1 MTFAR
6 PLALIVLAAIPL
18 LVALWIWLERR
29 RHAGAARFASPA
41 LLPNLVDAFPG
52 RRRRIPQA
60 LFLLALTALILG
72 MARPHAHITVP
83 RNEATVVL
91 AIDVSRSMRATDV
104 KPSRLLAAEDAA
116 NAFVDHVPHT
126 YSVAVVA
133 FATHAFVA
141 VPPTSDRVLVH
152 TAIDELRY
160 GEGTALGDAIAI
172 AATLGQRIRSPDGTV
187 PPESVLLISDGAREG
202 GQTPPATAA
211 QRAKALG
218 VPVSA
223 VLVGTAAGVVS
234 VPLVGGYNERVHVPP
249 SPRTLQG
256 IAHTTGGEFFE
267 AASAKQL
274 AAVYKHLATR
284 IGHRTENRE
293 LTDAFA
299 AGALVLLLV
308 GGGLSFLWFRRVL
321 P

>member
-6 PLALIVLAAIPL
+6 PLALLVLIAVPL
-18 LVALWIWLERR
+18 LVASWVWLERGR
-29 RHAGAARFASPA
+29 RAGAASFTSPA

-60 LFLLALTALILG
+60 LFLLALTALIVG

-83 RNEATVVL
+83 RHEATVVL
-91 AIDVSRSMRATDV
+91 AIDVSRSMGATDV
-104 KPSRLLAAEDAA
+104 KPSRLLAAENAA
-116 NAFVDHVPHT
+116 NAFVDRVPRT

-133 FATHAFVA
+133 FATHAFLA
-141 VPPTSDRVLVH
+141 VPPTSDRALVH
-152 TAIDELRY
+152 TAIDDLSV
-160 GEGTALGDAIAI
+160 GQGTALGDAVSI
-172 AATLGQRIRSPDGTV
+172 AATLGQRLRGQDGTV
-187 PPESVLLISDGAREG
+187 PPESVLVISDGATQG
-202 GQTPPATAA
+202 GKTPPSIAA
-211 QRAKALG
+211 RRAKALG

-223 VLVGTAAGVVS
+223 VLVGTSTGVVTA
-234 VPLVGGYNERVHVPP
+234 PLVGGFTERIQVPP
-249 SPRTLQG
+249 SPGTLQQ

-267 AASAKQL
+267 AANAAQL
-274 AAVYKHLATR
+274 SAVYRHLATR

-299 AGALVLLLV
+299 AGAIALLLV

>member
-6 PLALIVLAAIPL
+6 PLALVVLAAIPV

-29 RHAGAARFASPA
+29 RHAGAARFTSPA

-52 RRRRIPQA
+52 RRRRIPQT
-60 LFLLALTALILG
+60 LFVLALTALILG
-72 MARPHAHITVP
+72 MARPHAHISVP
-83 RNEATVVL
+83 RHEATVVL
-91 AIDVSRSMRATDV
+91 AIDVSRSMSATDV
-104 KPSRLLAAEDAA
+104 KPSRLLAAENAA
-116 NAFVDHVPHT
+116 NAFVDHVPRT
-126 YSVAVVA
+126 YSLAVVA

-152 TAIDELRY
+152 TAIDDLHY

-172 AATLGQRIRSPDGTV
+172 AATLGQRIRSADGTV
-187 PPESVLLISDGAREG
+187 PPESVLVLSDGAREG
-202 GQTPPATAA
+202 GQTSPATAA
-211 QRAKALG
+211 QHAKALG

-223 VLVGTAAGVVS
+223 VLVGTQAGVVN
-234 VPLVGGYNERVHVPP
+234 VPLVGGFKERVQVPP
-249 SPRTLQG
+249 SPSTLQG
-256 IAHTTGGEFFE
+256 IARATGGEFFE
-267 AASAKQL
+267 AANAKQL

-299 AGALVLLLV
+299 AGALALLLV